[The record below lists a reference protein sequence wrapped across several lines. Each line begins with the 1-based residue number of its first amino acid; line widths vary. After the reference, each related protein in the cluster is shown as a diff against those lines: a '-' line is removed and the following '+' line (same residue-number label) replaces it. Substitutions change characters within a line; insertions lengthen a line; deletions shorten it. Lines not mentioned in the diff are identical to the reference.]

1 MQPFPLSGIET
12 DEEGPDM
19 PKLAGTDAVTESTT
33 GPRDAAWPLVAG
45 SPGLTVR
52 RGRWWRDARRR
63 RLLALADLSAAA
75 IATLIA
81 TVPATDTFWAFLF
94 LPLWPLLAKL
104 FGLYDRDHR
113 ALRHLTADEVP
124 AIIAWA
130 ALATAAVVPLMSL
143 TPAGILHLEA
153 AVALF
158 VAAAVAAVA
167 LRSLTRWLW
176 WRLTPPELVG
186 LVGDGPALAS
196 LQRKFQLF
204 KEMHLELAAV
214 REIRAL
220 GTGREREEELRTLTD
235 QVDRIVVAATGAEA
249 DLIGYLKGLCRA
261 RQVKISVVS
270 PLRGKALPAERF
282 VQLADLPILEYN
294 TWDQSRSTLLIRRL
308 FDFTV
313 AVVGLA
319 LFAPFAIIIAIAIK
333 LDSPGP
339 VLFSQV
345 RAGLDGRPFRM
356 FKLRTMSV
364 DAEAALGDLVDI
376 DALDEPVFKLR
387 DDPRV
392 TRVGGLLRRL
402 SIDEVPQ
409 LINVLVGEMS
419 IVGPR
424 PEQVELVERYT
435 EAERIRLSV
444 KPGVTG
450 PMQVFGRGELTFS
463 ERLAVEIH
471 YIENPS
477 LGQDL
482 RILIHTFPAVFR
494 GTGAF

>member
-1 MQPFPLSGIET
+1 
-12 DEEGPDM
+12 M
-19 PKLAGTDAVTESTT
+19 PNLAGPGVIAEGSAEPGETVTTLLAT
-33 GPRDAAWPLVAG
+33 GSGVVPARH
-45 SPGLTVR
+45 
-52 RGRWWRDARRR
+52 GRWWRDARRR
-63 RLLALADLSAAA
+63 RLLALADICAASL
-75 IATLIA
+75 ATLIV
-81 TVPATDTFWAFLF
+81 TVTGTGTFWAFLF
-94 LPLWPLLAKL
+94 LPLWPLLAKMV
-104 FGLYDRDHR
+104 GLYDRDHK

-124 AIIAWA
+124 SILGWVAM
-130 ALATAAVVPLMSL
+130 TTTAVVLLLSL
-143 TPAGILHLEA
+143 TPAGLVEWDLGL
-153 AVALF
+153 ALF
-158 VAAAVAAVA
+158 VAAAVTAIGF
-167 LRSLTRWLW
+167 RSLTRWLW

-186 LVGDGPALAS
+186 LVGDGPVLAS

-214 REIRAL
+214 REIDAL
-220 GTGREREEELRTLTD
+220 GIGREREEGLRDLTRR
-235 QVDRIVVAATGAEA
+235 VDRIVVAATGVEA
-249 DLIGYLKGLCRA
+249 DLIGYLKDLCRS

-270 PLRGKALPAERF
+270 PLRGKALPSERF

-294 TWDQSRSTLLIRRL
+294 TWDPSRSSLLLRRL
-308 FDFTV
+308 FDFGV
-313 AVVGLA
+313 ALVGLIV
-319 LFAPFAIIIAIAIK
+319 FAPIAAIIAIAIK
-333 LDSPGP
+333 IDSPGP
-339 VLFSQV
+339 VLFSQI

-356 FKLRTMSV
+356 YKLRTMNV
-364 DAEAALGDLVDI
+364 DAEENLGKLVDI
-376 DALDEPVFKLR
+376 DELDEPVFKLK

-392 TRVGGLLRRL
+392 TRVGALLRRF

-409 LINVLVGEMS
+409 LINVLAGEMS

-435 EAERIRLSV
+435 EDERVRLSV

-463 ERLAVEIH
+463 ERLAVEIQ

-482 RILIHTFPAVFR
+482 RILIHTLPAVIR

>member
-1 MQPFPLSGIET
+1 MPNLTGTEVVADRSSE
-12 DEEGPDM
+12 PDA
-19 PKLAGTDAVTESTT
+19 PVT
-33 GPRDAAWPLVAG
+33 PLVAV
-45 SPGLTVR
+45 GLGVVARR

-63 RLLALADLSAAA
+63 RLLALADVAAA
-75 IATLIA
+75 SAATLIA
-81 TVPATDTFWAFLF
+81 TVPTTGTFWAFLF

-124 AIIAWA
+124 SILAWV
-130 ALATAAVVPLMSL
+130 ALTTTTVVLLLSL
-143 TPAGILHLEA
+143 TPVDRVGWDVAI
-153 AVALF
+153 ALF
-158 VAAAVAAVA
+158 LAATIAAIGF
-167 LRSLTRWLW
+167 RSMTRWLW
-176 WRLTPPELVG
+176 WKRTPPEFVA
-186 LVGDGPALAS
+186 LVGDGPVLAS

-214 REIRAL
+214 REIAEL
-220 GTGREREEELRTLTD
+220 GTGREREDELVALTD
-235 QVDRIVVAATGAEA
+235 RVDRIVVAASGVES
-249 DLIGYLKGLCRA
+249 DLIGYLKDLCRA

-270 PLRGKALPAERF
+270 PLRGKALPSERF

-294 TWDQSRSTLLIRRL
+294 TWDPSRSTLLIRRI
-308 FDFTV
+308 FDFAV
-313 AVVGLA
+313 ASIGLL
-319 LFAPFAIIIAIAIK
+319 LFIPFAIAIAIAIK

-339 VLFSQV
+339 VLFSQI
-345 RAGLDGRPFRM
+345 RAGLAGRPFRM
-356 FKLRTMSV
+356 YKLRTMSV
-364 DAEAALGDLVDI
+364 DAEANLDKLVDI
-376 DALDEPVFKLR
+376 EELEEPVFKLK

-392 TRVGGLLRRL
+392 TRVGAFLRRL

-409 LINVLVGEMS
+409 LINVLAGEMS

-424 PEQVELVERYT
+424 PEQVELVERYSD
-435 EAERIRLSV
+435 AERVRLTV

-463 ERLAVEIH
+463 ERLAVEIQ

-482 RILIHTFPAVFR
+482 RILIHTLPAVMR

>member
-1 MQPFPLSGIET
+1 MPNLTGTEVVADRSSE
-12 DEEGPDM
+12 PDA
-19 PKLAGTDAVTESTT
+19 PVT
-33 GPRDAAWPLVAG
+33 PLVAV
-45 SPGLTVR
+45 GLGVVARR

-63 RLLALADLSAAA
+63 RFLALADVAAA
-75 IATLIA
+75 SAATLIA
-81 TVPATDTFWAFLF
+81 TVPTTGTFWAFLF
-94 LPLWPLLAKL
+94 LPLWPLLAKMV
-104 FGLYDRDHR
+104 GLYDRDHKE
-113 ALRHLTADEVP
+113 LRHLTADEVP
-124 AIIAWA
+124 SILGWVAM
-130 ALATAAVVPLMSL
+130 TTTTVVLLLSL
-143 TPAGILHLEA
+143 TPAGLVEWDLGL
-153 AVALF
+153 ALF
-158 VAAAVAAVA
+158 VTAAVTAIGF
-167 LRSLTRWLW
+167 RSLTRWLW

-186 LVGDGPALAS
+186 LVGDGPVLAS

-214 REIRAL
+214 REIDAL
-220 GTGREREEELRTLTD
+220 GIGREREEGLRDLTRR
-235 QVDRIVVAATGAEA
+235 VDRIVVAATGVEA
-249 DLIGYLKGLCRA
+249 DLIGYLKDLCRS

-270 PLRGKALPAERF
+270 PLRGKALPSERF

-294 TWDQSRSTLLIRRL
+294 TWDPSRSSLLLRRL
-308 FDFTV
+308 FDFGV
-313 AVVGLA
+313 ALVGLIV
-319 LFAPFAIIIAIAIK
+319 FAPIAVIIAIAIK
-333 LDSPGP
+333 IDSPGP
-339 VLFSQV
+339 VLFSQI

-356 FKLRTMSV
+356 YKLRTMNV
-364 DAEAALGDLVDI
+364 DAEENLGKLVDI
-376 DALDEPVFKLR
+376 DELDEPVFKLR

-392 TRVGGLLRRL
+392 TRVGALLRRF

-409 LINVLVGEMS
+409 LINVLTGEMS

-435 EAERIRLSV
+435 EDERVRLSV

-463 ERLAVEIH
+463 ERLAVEIQ

-482 RILIHTFPAVFR
+482 RILIHTLPAVIR

>member
-1 MQPFPLSGIET
+1 MPNLTGTEVVADRSSE
-12 DEEGPDM
+12 PDA
-19 PKLAGTDAVTESTT
+19 PVT
-33 GPRDAAWPLVAG
+33 PLVAV
-45 SPGLTVR
+45 GLGVVARR

-63 RLLALADLSAAA
+63 RLLALADVAAA
-75 IATLIA
+75 SVATLIA
-81 TVPATDTFWAFLF
+81 TVPTTGTFWAFLF

-124 AIIAWA
+124 SILAWV
-130 ALATAAVVPLMSL
+130 ALTTTTVVLLLSL
-143 TPAGILHLEA
+143 TPVDRVGWDVAI
-153 AVALF
+153 ALF
-158 VAAAVAAVA
+158 LAATIAAIGF
-167 LRSLTRWLW
+167 RSMTRWLW
-176 WRLTPPELVG
+176 WKRTPPEFVA
-186 LVGDGPALAS
+186 LVGDGPVLAS

-214 REIRAL
+214 REIAEL
-220 GTGREREEELRTLTD
+220 GTGREREDELVALTD
-235 QVDRIVVAATGAEA
+235 RVDRIVVAATGVES
-249 DLIGYLKGLCRA
+249 DLIGYLKDLCRA

-270 PLRGKALPAERF
+270 PLRGKALPSERF

-294 TWDQSRSTLLIRRL
+294 TWDPSRSTLLIRRI
-308 FDFTV
+308 FDFAV
-313 AVVGLA
+313 ASIGLL
-319 LFAPFAIIIAIAIK
+319 LFIPFAIAIAIAIK

-339 VLFSQV
+339 VLFSQI

-356 FKLRTMSV
+356 YKLRTMSV
-364 DAEAALGDLVDI
+364 DAEAKLDKLVDI
-376 DALDEPVFKLR
+376 EELEEPVFKLKN
-387 DDPRV
+387 DPRV
-392 TRVGGLLRRL
+392 TRVGAFLRRL

-409 LINVLVGEMS
+409 LINVLAGEMS

-424 PEQVELVERYT
+424 PEQVELVERYSD
-435 EAERIRLSV
+435 AERVRLTV

-463 ERLAVEIH
+463 ERLAVEIQ

-482 RILIHTFPAVFR
+482 RILIHTLPAVMR

>member
-1 MQPFPLSGIET
+1 MPNLTGTEVVADRSSE
-12 DEEGPDM
+12 PDA
-19 PKLAGTDAVTESTT
+19 PVT
-33 GPRDAAWPLVAG
+33 PLVAV
-45 SPGLTVR
+45 GLGVVARR

-63 RLLALADLSAAA
+63 RFLALADVAAA
-75 IATLIA
+75 SAATLIA
-81 TVPATDTFWAFLF
+81 TVPTTGTFWAFLF

-124 AIIAWA
+124 SILAWV
-130 ALATAAVVPLMSL
+130 ALTTTTVVLLLSL
-143 TPAGILHLEA
+143 TPVDRVGWDVAI
-153 AVALF
+153 ALF
-158 VAAAVAAVA
+158 LAATIAAIGF
-167 LRSLTRWLW
+167 RSMTRWLW
-176 WRLTPPELVG
+176 WKRTPPEFVA
-186 LVGDGPALAS
+186 LVGDGPVLAS

-214 REIRAL
+214 REIAEL
-220 GTGREREEELRTLTD
+220 GTGREREDELVALTD
-235 QVDRIVVAATGAEA
+235 RVDRIVVAASGVES
-249 DLIGYLKGLCRA
+249 DLIGYLKDLCRA

-270 PLRGKALPAERF
+270 PLRGKALPSERF

-294 TWDQSRSTLLIRRL
+294 TWDPSRSTLLIRRI
-308 FDFTV
+308 FDFAV
-313 AVVGLA
+313 ASIGLL
-319 LFAPFAIIIAIAIK
+319 LFIPFAIAIAIAIK

-339 VLFSQV
+339 VLFSQI

-356 FKLRTMSV
+356 YKLRTMSV
-364 DAEAALGDLVDI
+364 DAEANLDKLVDI
-376 DALDEPVFKLR
+376 EELEEPVFKLK

-392 TRVGGLLRRL
+392 TRVGAFLRRL

-409 LINVLVGEMS
+409 LINVLAGEMS

-424 PEQVELVERYT
+424 PEQVELVERYSD
-435 EAERIRLSV
+435 AERVRLTV

-463 ERLAVEIH
+463 ERLAVEIQ

-482 RILIHTFPAVFR
+482 RILIHTLPAVMR